1 MISGFFSNAV
11 KKHAILIASGVLILA
26 ACEPSKSDALN
37 EDTAKTLAVTGVG
50 EIEVMPDEFVISGAV
65 IKQDDEIGEAMNAVA
80 EVINKVQATIP
91 EIDGLESSDFNFA
104 TVNSTGVKDPECLLF
119 NQDAARTNS
128 SLREG
133 EKRVAQKLCK
143 DVTQQASVT
152 FTLTGGPA
160 ELTGNAISKL
170 SEAGAVRVQ
179 LNGYRVSNIEEI
191 ELKAGEQAV
200 SNARDK
206 ADRLTAAAGAKVLGV
221 KNLNSYV
228 PTYSQRNASAP
239 RVSTSGAGETARILN
254 DDGETQS
261 VTEMNLTPGPQVISA
276 SIQLEFIYE

>member
-1 MISGFFSNAV
+1 MTFKFLTAGIGA
-11 KKHAILIASGVLILA
+11 AALLMT
-26 ACEPSKSDALN
+26 ACEPVTPDLN
-37 EDTAKTLAVTGVG
+37 EDTAKTLSVTGVG

-65 IKQDDEIGEAMNAVA
+65 IKQADEIGDAMNAVA
-80 EVINKVQATIP
+80 DVINTVQKTIP
-91 EIDGLESSDFNFA
+91 EIAGLESSDFNFA
-104 TVNSTGVKDPECLLF
+104 TVNSNGVKDPECLLF
-119 NQDAARTNS
+119 NQDANRTNT

-133 EKRVAQKLCK
+133 EKRVPQRLCK

-152 FTLTGGPA
+152 FTLSGGPA

-191 ELKAGEQAV
+191 ELKAGEMAV
-200 SNARDK
+200 ANARDK
-206 ADRLTAAAGAKVLGV
+206 ADRLTAAAGANVLGV

-239 RVSTSGAGETARILN
+239 RVSTSGAGETSRIIK
-254 DDGETQS
+254 DDGKTID
-261 VTEMNLTPGPQVISA
+261 VTEMNLKPGPQVISA
-276 SIQLEFIYE
+276 SISLEFIYE

>member
-1 MISGFFSNAV
+1 MTFRFTPL
-11 KKHAILIASGVLILA
+11 LITPVLLWVT
-26 ACEPSKSDALN
+26 ACQPTQSDALN
-37 EDTAKTLAVTGVG
+37 EKTAKTLAVTGVG

-65 IKQDDEIGEAMNAVA
+65 IKQNDEIGEAMNAVA
-80 EVINKVQATIP
+80 EV
-91 EIDGLESSDFNFA
+91 
-104 TVNSTGVKDPECLLF
+104 TGVKDPSCLLF
-119 NQDAARTNS
+119 NQDASRTNS

-160 ELTGNAISKL
+160 GLTGSAISKL

-206 ADRLTAAAGAKVLGV
+206 ADRLTAAAGANVLGV

-228 PTYSQRNASAP
+228 PTYSQRTASTP
-239 RVSTSGAGETARILN
+239 RVSTSGAGETTRIL
-254 DDGETQS
+254 DHDGKTQD

-276 SIQLEFIYE
+276 SINLEFIYE

>member
-1 MISGFFSNAV
+1 MTYRILS
-11 KKHAILIASGVLILA
+11 LIAAPALIMLT
-26 ACEPSKSDALN
+26 ACQPPQSDALN
-37 EDTAKTLAVTGVG
+37 EETAKTLEVTGVG

-65 IKQDDEIGEAMNAVA
+65 IKQNDEIGEAMNGVA
-80 EVINKVQATIP
+80 EIINKVQQTIP

-119 NQDAARTNS
+119 NQDATRTNS

-160 ELTGNAISKL
+160 ELTGSAISKL

-179 LNGYRVSNIEEI
+179 LNGYRLSLIHI
-191 ELKAGEQAV
+191 
-200 SNARDK
+200 
-206 ADRLTAAAGAKVLGV
+206 
-221 KNLNSYV
+221 
-228 PTYSQRNASAP
+228 
-239 RVSTSGAGETARILN
+239 
-254 DDGETQS
+254 
-261 VTEMNLTPGPQVISA
+261 
-276 SIQLEFIYE
+276 

>member
-1 MISGFFSNAV
+1 MTLKFTSISVVA
-11 KKHAILIASGVLILA
+11 LVLGLTLS
-26 ACEPSKSDALN
+26 ACEPKTEALN
-37 EDTAKTLAVTGVG
+37 EKTAKTLAVTGVG

-65 IKQDDEIGEAMNAVA
+65 IKQNDDIGEAMNAVA
-80 EVINKVQATIP
+80 DIINKVQATIP
-91 EIDGLESSDFNFA
+91 DIDGLENSDFNFA

-119 NQDAARTNS
+119 NQDASLTNN

-160 ELTGNAISKL
+160 GLTGSAISKL
-170 SEAGAVRVQ
+170 SKAGAVRVQ
-179 LNGYRVSNIEEI
+179 LNGYIVSNIEEI
-191 ELKAGEQAV
+191 ELKAGEMAV
-200 SNARDK
+200 ANARDK
-206 ADRLTAAAGAKVLGV
+206 ADRLTAAAGASVLGV

-239 RVSTSGAGETARILN
+239 RVSTTGAGETSRILD
-254 DDGETQS
+254 DDGKTQD
-261 VTEMNLTPGPQVISA
+261 VTEMNLKPGPQVISA
-276 SIQLEFIYE
+276 SINLEFIYE

>member
-1 MISGFFSNAV
+1 MKLTQTLALMI
-11 KKHAILIASGVLILA
+11 ILPLGLT
-26 ACEPSKSDALN
+26 ACEPKTEALN
-37 EDTAKTLAVTGVG
+37 EKTAKTLSVTGVG

-65 IKQDDEIGEAMNAVA
+65 IKQADEIGDAMNAVA
-80 EVINKVQATIP
+80 DVINTVQKTIP
-91 EIDGLESSDFNFA
+91 EIAGLASSDFNFA
-104 TVNSTGVKDPECLLF
+104 TVNSTGVKDPQCLLF
-119 NQDAARTNS
+119 NQDASRTNN

-152 FTLTGGPA
+152 FTLSGGPA
-160 ELTGNAISKL
+160 QLTGNAISKL

-191 ELKAGEQAV
+191 ELKAGEMAV
-200 SNARDK
+200 ANARDK
-206 ADRLTAAAGAKVLGV
+206 ADRLTAAAGASVLGV

-239 RVSTSGAGETARILN
+239 RVSTSGAGETSRILK
-254 DDGETQS
+254 DDGKTIN
-261 VTEMNLTPGPQVISA
+261 VTEMNLKPGPQVISA
-276 SIQLEFIYE
+276 SISLEFIYE